1 MSKTDP
7 PETYD
12 QYFWRI
18 IATAYPNTPLNEL
31 HEDYDEMYKP
41 VWQADEQEK
50 AEYRKLL
57 ERETREHEQKV
68 ERLKIEIE
76 RQKER
81 IRREEKQK
89 REREEREEKRKKE
102 QEEER
107 ERRDPTPNFEPFP
120 PSIPYEIR
128 SRHVYVPGGTQRGKS
143 TQLHSIIFE
152 DIMQGNGVA
161 VLDPKR
167 DLLRLIVHSLPE
179 TRVVDGETRRIID
192 DIVYLDLKTPIPL
205 NFLDRDPEESERVV
219 NDLIYIVT
227 KGDDTLK
234 AAEPLLEK
242 IIRTFLLVPD
252 TTITDIYRFLKPTE
266 RRKAILSQLES
277 IDAEFAEM
285 WTPFP
290 KDGVA
295 TLERRMSP
303 FYFNPGLKA
312 IFDARTPP
320 LNITDILDNKKILLV
335 DLSPPQ
341 DKNASLYGSLIIA
354 QIMSAINRRARM
366 PKYRRIP
373 FFLHVDEFE
382 LCQTASFAG
391 LLSVAGGLGLRL
403 TLGNQ
408 YLGQVL
414 DANLAAILGNN
425 PSYIFFQL
433 SEKDA
438 SQFRAVVDPYRS
450 ERLAQLEP
458 HHACFKVGSNPPVFA
473 KTKRLHVMTDVG
485 EEEAESMLENLRE
498 HTIARY
504 RADSSAQS
512 SQKRTGDSPPSN
524 TSENSH
530 NEGNGAD
537 YDNIAA
543 EVQEKKDR
551 S

>member
-1 MSKTDP
+1 MD
-7 PETYD
+7 
-12 QYFWRI
+12 
-18 IATAYPNTPLNEL
+18 
-31 HEDYDEMYKP
+31 
-41 VWQADEQEK
+41 
-50 AEYRKLL
+50 
-57 ERETREHEQKV
+57 
-68 ERLKIEIE
+68 
-76 RQKER
+76 
-81 IRREEKQK
+81 
-89 REREEREEKRKKE
+89 
-102 QEEER
+102 
-107 ERRDPTPNFEPFP
+107 
-120 PSIPYEIR
+120 
-128 SRHVYVPGGTQRGKS
+128 
-143 TQLHSIIFE
+143 
-152 DIMQGNGVA
+152 GNGVA

-179 TRVVDGETRRIID
+179 TRVVNGVTRNILD
-192 DIVYLDLKTPIPL
+192 DIIYLDLKTPVPL
-205 NFLDRDPEESERVV
+205 NFLDRDPDEAERVV

-227 KGDDTLK
+227 KGDETLK

-242 IIRTFLLVPD
+242 IIRTFLLIPD
-252 TTITDIYRFLKPTE
+252 TTITDIYRFLKPTD
-266 RRKAILSQLES
+266 RRKEILSKLES
-277 IDAEFAEM
+277 IDSEFAEM
-285 WTPFP
+285 WNPFP

-320 LNITDILDNKKILLV
+320 LDITEILNNKKILLV

-354 QIMSAINRRARM
+354 QIMSAINRRARL
-366 PKYRRIP
+366 PKYTRIP

-414 DANLAAILGNN
+414 DENLAAILGNN

-458 HHACFKVGSNPPVFA
+458 HHACFKVGSTPPIFA
-473 KTKRLHVMTDVG
+473 KTKRLHVMTDAG
-485 EEEAESMLENLRE
+485 EEEAERMLENLRE
-498 HTIARY
+498 RTIARY
-504 RADSSAQS
+504 RAGSAES
-512 SQKRTGDSPPSN
+512 SQKRAGDNGSLQNPSK
-524 TSENSH
+524 SH
-530 NEGNGAD
+530 TEGDGIN
-537 YDNIAA
+537 YDDI
-543 EVQEKKDR
+543 EGQKKN
-551 S
+551 